1 MSLKIPYF
9 ETKKELFNF
18 LIDNK
23 EQLIAQKKSE
33 IKKADGY
40 AFNNVFY
47 DTKEKAYKANI
58 PIIGEIPELKVR
70 AIINTTNIMD
80 SHLDVHIPGLWNKS
94 IRENK
99 MIMHVREHKSNDF
112 DYIISDGDM
121 LNVFTKKYSW
131 GEIGFN
137 YEGETEA
144 LVFDSTIKA
153 INESPRNPYMFDQYS
168 KGFVKNHSVGMIYV
182 KLIMCINDKDYG
194 AQFEAWEKYYPMVSN
209 KEMAEESGFFWAVKE
224 AKIIEGSAVP
234 LGSNIATPTFDN
246 NLKTKVEPPQG
257 TQQNNNQKPLQST
270 IDLGKLINN
279 LK

>member
-47 DTKEKAYKANI
+47 DTKEKAYKTNI